1 MKKFPIRWHVLAWLA
16 YSAYVMLDLIL
27 FPTRQGEYLVR
38 FLWLNASFLATRII
52 VFYFCYLVVYPRF
65 LRNRRLLQ
73 LTAGLGTAALLFTA
87 VRAGIEEV
95 AYPTLLG
102 FRNYELGTTISFYL
116 FDNFFR
122 ATPAIVLSAALW
134 AGERTLRQ
142 ERENQQLRTE
152 KQAAE
157 TAFLKTQINP
167 HFLYNTL
174 NLLYGMAYPVSK
186 PLAAALLRL
195 AELMRYMLYDSAADQ
210 VALSHE
216 IDYLRNYLALY
227 HLRFP
232 NQLFVDF
239 TVTGEPADRRIAP
252 LVLIPFVENAF
263 KHGILDDPAHP
274 VRICLRVEPQEVVF
288 RVGNRIS
295 ADHKDATSGIG
306 LPNLRRRLALQYPGR
321 HQLSVSAEN
330 GQFDTLLRV
339 AS

>member
-1 MKKFPIRWHVLAWLA
+1 MKKFPVRWHVLGWLG
-16 YSAYVMLDLIL
+16 YVGYRVTGDILSEETSAKVIWTQLSGFAVELL
-27 FPTRQGEYLVR
+27 
-38 FLWLNASFLATRII
+38 
-52 VFYFCYLVVYPRF
+52 VFYLCYLVIFP
-65 LRNRRLLQ
+65 RLLRPGQ
-73 LTAGLGTAALLFTA
+73 LTKLTAALIGVVILYSGLRYA
-87 VRAGIEEV
+87 VEEML
-95 AYPTLLG
+95 YPALLG
-102 FRNYELGTTISFYL
+102 FHNYSDGVPTSHIFFYSL
-116 FDNFFR
+116 YYSL
-122 ATPAIVLSAALW
+122 PAIAASAALW
-134 AGERTLRQ
+134 AGENTLRQ
-142 ERENQQLRTE
+142 ERENQQLRQE
-152 KQAAE
+152 KRAAE
-157 TAFLKTQINP
+157 TAFLKAQINP

-195 AELMRYMLYDSAADQ
+195 AELMRYLLYDSAADQ

-232 NQLFVDF
+232 NQLCVDF

-288 RVGNRIS
+288 QVENRIS
-295 ADHKDATSGIG
+295 AGPKDATSGIG

-321 HQLSVSAEN
+321 HQLRITAAEDR
-330 GQFDTLLRV
+330 FATLLRV
-339 AS
+339 TK